1 MESLKNSHEDSAYIF
16 VKFKEMLEQQ
26 DKMECLME
34 DDHQC
39 LELLKE
45 NIIVNKS
52 SIRKNIENIKERL
65 NKIKK

>member
-1 MESLKNSHEDSAYIF
+1 MESLKNNHEESAYIF
-16 VKFKEMLEQQ
+16 VKLKEMLEQQ
-26 DKMECLME
+26 DKMECIME

-45 NIIVNKS
+45 NIVENKA
-52 SIRKNIENIKERL
+52 SIRKNIENIKQRL